1 MFGFYIS
8 PLHDESSPVVGRGC
22 AMFSTSFLALY
33 VVAIVLSLLCF
44 NTCVDIPGS
53 EDNETTRMIRVL

>member
-1 MFGFYIS
+1 MLDFYMS

-22 AMFSTSFLALY
+22 AMFSTSFLAIY

-44 NTCVDIPGS
+44 NIYVDIPGS
-53 EDNETTRMIRVL
+53 RDNETARMI